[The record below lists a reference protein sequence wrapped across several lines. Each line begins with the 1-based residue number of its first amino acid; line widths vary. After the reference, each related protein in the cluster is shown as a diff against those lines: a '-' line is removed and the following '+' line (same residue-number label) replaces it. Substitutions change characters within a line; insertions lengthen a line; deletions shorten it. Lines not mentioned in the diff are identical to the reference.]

1 MKFYSEK
8 YSSDIMSLV
17 VLGCETI
24 DELTSLV
31 VDKFAAVKQKSD
43 PVKYDYKHPLR
54 EQDVKVI
61 IMLRLFFRMK
71 SLLPLLP
78 RVFGK
83 SKLFRIVGSTFDL
96 YNKRSVF
103 TT

>member
-43 PVKYDYKHPLR
+43 PVKYDYKYPLR
-54 EQDVKVI
+54 KRDVKVI
-61 IMLRLFFRMK
+61 ITIRLF
-71 SLLPLLP
+71 
-78 RVFGK
+78 V
-83 SKLFRIVGSTFDL
+83 DC
-96 YNKRSVF
+96 
-103 TT
+103 